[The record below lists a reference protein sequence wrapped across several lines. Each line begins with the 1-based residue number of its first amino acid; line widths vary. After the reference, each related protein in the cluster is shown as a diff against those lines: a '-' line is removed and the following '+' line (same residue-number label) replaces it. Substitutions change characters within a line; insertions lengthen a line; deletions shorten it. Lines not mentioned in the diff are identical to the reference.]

1 MQFRPSIV
9 QTLILITLAAVFLQL
24 GLWQLE
30 RKAEKEDLFE
40 RFEQAPSMGLSQA
53 LSAERPF
60 TLVTAFGRYDPE
72 RHILLDNKI
81 WQGRAGVHVLTPF
94 RLEGGPTLL
103 VNRGWLPMPADR
115 SRLPEV
121 PTAGGPRELRGRL
134 APPPV
139 PGQRLGAPD
148 MLTTTEWPQLMTYFD
163 LPDVAAALG
172 NELEPWL
179 VLLDAEDPSGFGD
192 RQWSPATMGPD
203 VHGGYAVQWLA
214 LMVTAIVIWGLL
226 GLRRGEQLR
235 GERRVL
241 ETGDH
246 TGGTSR

>member
-1 MQFRPSIV
+1 MQFRPSIA
-9 QTLILITLAAVFLQL
+9 QTLILVTLAAVFLRL

-30 RKAEKEDLFE
+30 RKAEKAALFE
-40 RFEQAPSMGLSQA
+40 RFEQAPSMELAQA
-53 LSAERPF
+53 LSAGRPF
-60 TLVTAFGRYDPE
+60 TLVTALGRYDPE

-94 RLEGGPTLL
+94 RLESGPTLL

-121 PTAGGPRELRGRL
+121 QTDGGPRELRGRL
-134 APPPV
+134 APSPA

-148 MLTTTEWPQLMTYFD
+148 VLTTDEWPQLMTYFD

-179 VLLDAEDPSGFGD
+179 VLLDAEDPSGFSD
-192 RQWSPATMGPD
+192 RQWSPATMGPE

-214 LMVTAIVIWGLL
+214 LMVTAIVIGVLPA
-226 GLRRGEQLR
+226 LRRGGELQK
-235 GERRVL
+235 ERRAR
-241 ETGDH
+241 ETGEH
-246 TGGTSR
+246 TGGAS